1 VKTEVRHQG
10 RLDWSLVTISALEIG
25 SASSWI
31 ILVSEQKSD
40 SQGRTVDGTTDP
52 EETRLIAELT
62 DCHQVSRAKQE
73 ALSNP
78 GSSVLAGGSEH
89 KELVKAAEIGKAKE
103 ETVRVKLK
111 AHRRAKLRKR
121 DFNDLIGLRAA
132 VNDLE
137 VEIHEIFLDNDSYR
151 EHLTHSPEATTVY
164 QQHFGRLLTIREK
177 IARLKLVMD
186 SVDGNPDIS

>member
-1 VKTEVRHQG
+1 M
-10 RLDWSLVTISALEIG
+10 
-25 SASSWI
+25 
-31 ILVSEQKSD
+31 SEQKSD

-78 GSSVLAGGSEH
+78 RSSALAGGSEH

-103 ETVRVKLK
+103 ETVRVELK

-121 DFNDLIGLRAA
+121 DLNDLIGLSAA

-151 EHLTHSPEATTVY
+151 EHLTHSPEATTA
-164 QQHFGRLLTIREK
+164 QTRAFRRE
-177 IARLKLVMD
+177 
-186 SVDGNPDIS
+186 